1 MKIGVLGAG
10 AIGTYVGAKL
20 IAAGHEV
27 VLVGRLGAEIEANGI
42 ELTDYTGAHER
53 IEASRVR
60 YVATPEALADR
71 EAILVTVKSMATED
85 AARPLASI
93 VKMPTTFVSFQN
105 VVSNPARLRAVL
117 PGHTVLAGMVPFNVA
132 RVGPGRFHNG
142 TSGPL
147 AIQKHD
153 GAETAI
159 TSALRDA
166 KFDVEVRNDLDG
178 VQWSKLL
185 INLNNSVN
193 ALAGIPIREQLHDR
207 GYRRIMATCVREGLA
222 VVRAAG
228 IRLARVGR
236 MIPTVAPFVLSLP
249 DAVFFRIAATM
260 VKIDPKAR
268 SSMLDDLDRG
278 RATEVDYLN
287 GEIVRLGDAHGI
299 PVPVNRKIIALV
311 KEAEAKRAGSPR
323 ISALQLAALVASGS
337 DAR

>member
-20 IAAGHEV
+20 IAAGHDV

-42 ELTDYTGAHER
+42 ELTDYTGGHER
-53 IEASRVR
+53 IEASRVK
-60 YVATPEALADR
+60 YFASPDVLADR
-71 EAILVTVKSMATED
+71 DAILVTVKSMATEE
-85 AARPLASI
+85 AARPLATI
-93 VKMPTTFVSFQN
+93 AKTPTTFVSFQN
-105 VVSNPARLRAVL
+105 GVSNPARLRAVL
-117 PGHTVLAGMVPFNVA
+117 PGHVVLAGMVPFNVA

-153 GAETAI
+153 GAESAI
-159 TSALRDA
+159 AAALRDA
-166 KFDVEVRNDLDG
+166 KFDVEVRADLDG

-193 ALAGIPIREQLHDR
+193 ALSGIPIKEQLLDR
-207 GYRRIMATCVREGLA
+207 EYRRIMAACVREGLA

-236 MIPTVAPFVLSLP
+236 MIPAIAPFVLSLP
-249 DAVFFRIAATM
+249 DAVFFRVAATM

-287 GEIVRLGDAHGI
+287 GEIVRLGEAHGI
-299 PVPVNRKIIALV
+299 ATPVNRKIIALV
-311 KEAEAKRAGSPR
+311 KEAETKRQGSPR
-323 ISALQLAALVASGS
+323 IPSLRLKELVSSA
-337 DAR
+337 